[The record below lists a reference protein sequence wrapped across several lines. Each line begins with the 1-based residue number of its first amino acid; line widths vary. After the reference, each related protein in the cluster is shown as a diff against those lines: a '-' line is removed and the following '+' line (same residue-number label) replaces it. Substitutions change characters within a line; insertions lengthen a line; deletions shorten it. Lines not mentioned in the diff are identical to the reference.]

1 MVMDEQVRE
10 SAFMSALVTEHFA
23 LQSAASTTVSEAASR
38 ASLYLLSLSSALV
51 GIGFTAQVPDVFGP
65 FVATVLPG
73 VFILGLF
80 TVVRLVDTTVE
91 NNQNLR
97 AIAYIRGFYR
107 TLTPEAS
114 GFFAAWQDTDD
125 EAAEALAMLGTRPR
139 WATVWFTMA
148 STVGTINSLV
158 GGVGVALLAAKV
170 ADRSAD
176 VLTIG
181 LGGAATAALLAVT
194 YRYQVRRYSAAA
206 AADRR
211 RRAPTSGDDAPAAG

>member
-1 MVMDEQVRE
+1 MDEQARD
-10 SAFMSALVTEHFA
+10 SSFMSAIVTEHFA

-51 GIGFTAQVPDVFGP
+51 AIGFTAQVPDVFGP

-73 VFILGLF
+73 VFVLGLF

-91 NNQNLR
+91 NNRSLR
-97 AIAYIRGFYR
+97 AIAHIRGYYR
-107 TLTPEAS
+107 TLTPKAS
-114 GFFAAWQDTDD
+114 TFFAAWQDTDD
-125 EAAEALAMLGTRPR
+125 EATDALAMLGTTPR

-148 STVGTINSLV
+148 SMVATINSLV
-158 GGVGVALLAAKV
+158 GGVGVALLV
-170 ADRSAD
+170 AELSDRSAD
-176 VLTIG
+176 VLAIG
-181 LGGAATAALLAVT
+181 LGAAATATLLTVT

-211 RRAPTSGDDAPAAG
+211 RRAPTSRDGA

>member
-1 MVMDEQVRE
+1 MDEQARE

-38 ASLYLLSLSSALV
+38 ASLYLLSLSSTLV
-51 GIGFTAQVPDVFGP
+51 AIGFTAQVPDVFGP

-97 AIAYIRGFYR
+97 AIAYIRRYYR
-107 TLTPEAS
+107 GLTPEAA

-125 EAAEALAMLGTRPR
+125 EAAEALAMLGTRAR

-148 STVGTINSLV
+148 SMVAIINSLV
-158 GGVGVALLAAKV
+158 GGVGAALLVAEL

-176 VLTIG
+176 VLAIG
-181 LGGAATAALLAVT
+181 IGAATTATLLAVT

-211 RRAPTSGDDAPAAG
+211 RRTSTSSGAAGAA